1 MLEVSDSPT
10 IADLNTLIV
19 IKLTSYLDSPM
30 RRAQDLA
37 DVVRL
42 VEANGLGR
50 SSLLMLRFGL
60 SV

>member
-1 MLEVSDSPT
+1 VLVVSDSPT

-19 IKLTSYLDSPM
+19 IKLTSYLDSPT